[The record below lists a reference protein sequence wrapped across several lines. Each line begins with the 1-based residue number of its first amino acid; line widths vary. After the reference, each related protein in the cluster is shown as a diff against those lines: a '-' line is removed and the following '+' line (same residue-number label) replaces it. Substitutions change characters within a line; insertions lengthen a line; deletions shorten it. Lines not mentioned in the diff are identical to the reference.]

1 MAERVEV
8 LITGDASG
16 LIRTTDQASAAMADF
31 GRSAGK
37 LSGIADALRS
47 DFGRMTGAFAAAQV
61 GVSAVIGA
69 FNQAAAAVQA
79 MNAEVID
86 AERVA
91 SKLIA
96 VFDGAE
102 GAAARLTAQA
112 EALAGSTV
120 FFDDDAIK
128 SAAAALRAFDLT
140 EQEISR
146 LLPAAVNLATV
157 FGTDLDSAAQK
168 LALGLNGSTRGL
180 REFGIVVKEGSDRSD
195 VFAQILERG
204 EKAAKGAADAQ
215 GGLRG
220 ATEGL
225 KKAQGEFN
233 QAIGNLLA
241 GPQSALLNFLTD
253 ATNRATGLAN
263 SMAGAT
269 EQLIKTARVIDP
281 LTGKIVEAQAKGG
294 KDLFGPGSLTAQF
307 AGKTTPASSASPVK
321 QAEAA
326 ARVTKKAADDTAR
339 IQAEAIRRE
348 DDRIA
353 FERRLL
359 EDRIAANEA
368 QIIKDGRAAQ
378 EIIDNFDA
386 ANRKRNE
393 ATVKAAE
400 EAASLFSQGVT
411 AAGRFFVDLIAGK
424 ASAGGLIRGFS
435 SIAGALGFA
444 AGGPVGGAAA
454 GAATEIAAAIAD
466 QIAGSQARLETAQG
480 MRDQVTLLNTLAA
493 TASSQLDRE
502 RYAKEAQVYQA
513 RLLEAERLI
522 TEENDKAARMQLEAA
537 QVNKIAAEQSRINQ
551 QYAEAATRQERIA
564 ALKGPFEQFK
574 LQFDQALGRLVD
586 PTGRNQQTN
595 DYINRIRT
603 KVGGMGQEDLKRFG
617 AMASGIFNAD
627 GSINQD
633 ALSSFSKAL
642 GLEPGAVQEEA
653 VIGFAEFFRNLPKPG
668 APGTEDMV
676 SLGDTPRN
684 PLYVFDVTPSRDEFT
699 RAPRGLF
706 FRPVGSGRG
715 VDGGQAL
722 SGVSSN
728 TTNRA
733 MSRRTG

>member
-157 FGTDLDSAAQK
+157 FGTDLDSAANK

-180 REFGIVVKEGSDRSD
+180 REFGIVVKEGADRSD

-253 ATNRATGLAN
+253 ATNRAAGLAN
-263 SMAGAT
+263 SMSGAA
-269 EQLIKTARVIDP
+269 EQIIKTARVIDP
-281 LTGKIVEAQAKGG
+281 LTGKIVEATGVGG

-307 AGKTTPASSASPVK
+307 AGKTAPPAEADPVK
-321 QAEAA
+321 KAENAA
-326 ARVTKKAADDTAR
+326 KVTKKAVDDSAK
-339 IQAEAIRRE
+339 IQADLIRQQ

-378 EIIDNFDA
+378 EIIHSFDA

-393 ATVKAAE
+393 ETVKAFERAQALIE
-400 EAASLFSQGVT
+400 QANRDFASGIT
-411 AAGRFFVDLIAGK
+411 AAGRLLIDIVRGD
-424 ASAGGLIRGFS
+424 ASLGGIIRAFGGLATG
-435 SIAGALGFA
+435 
-444 AGGPVGGAAA
+444 A
-454 GAATEIAAAIAD
+454 GAAFGGPIGAALAGVGVEVAAAIAD
-466 QIAGSQARLETAQG
+466 GFGNQESAADELRKAGQKLTEAGETI
-480 MRDQVTLLNTLAA
+480 T
-493 TASSQLDRE
+493 
-502 RYAKEAQVYQA
+502 
-513 RLLEAERLI
+513 EAERERRIDQAKNLARAAGL
-522 TEENDKAARMQLEAA
+522 TEGDIARAVAAARGDEAG
-537 QVNKIAAEQSRINQ
+537 V
-551 QYAEAATRQERIA
+551 
-564 ALKGPFEQFK
+564 P
-574 LQFDQALGRLVD
+574 GR
-586 PTGRNQQTN
+586 
-595 DYINRIRT
+595 RT
-603 KVGGMGQEDLKRFG
+603 QGLPGVGETVSFVGGVPSVGPNGQQFG
-617 AMASGIFNAD
+617 AAGAE
-627 GSINQD
+627 
-633 ALSSFSKAL
+633 
-642 GLEPGAVQEEA
+642 LEQGMLTVGGFRPEPLPGFVT
-653 VIGFAEFFRNLPKPG
+653 G
-668 APGTEDMV
+668 APGQGILSPGTAPSGQIGADTSGAFADLVRILRELFAVQLDEAGAGMTE
-676 SLGDTPRN
+676 RQ
-684 PLYVFDVTPSRDEFT
+684 PLYVFDVAAGRDEFT

-728 TTNRA
+728 TTNRRA
-733 MSRRTG
+733 SRRTG

>member
-180 REFGIVVKEGSDRSD
+180 REFGIVVKEGADRSD

-225 KKAQGEFN
+225 RKAQGEFN

-253 ATNRATGLAN
+253 ATNRAAGLAN

-281 LTGKIVEAQAKGG
+281 LTGKIVEATGVGG

-307 AGKTTPASSASPVK
+307 AGKTAPPAEADPVK
-321 QAEAA
+321 KAETAA
-326 ARVTKKAADDTAR
+326 KVTKKAVDDSAK
-339 IQAEAIRRE
+339 IQADLIRQQ
-348 DDRIA
+348 DDRNA

-359 EDRIAANEA
+359 EDRIAANDA
-368 QIIKDGRAAQ
+368 QIVKDNRAAQ

-393 ATVKAAE
+393 DTVKAFEQAQALIE
-400 EAASLFSQGVT
+400 QANRDFASGIT
-411 AAGRFFVDLIAGK
+411 AAGRLLIDIVRGD
-424 ASAGGLIRGFS
+424 ASLGGIIRAFGGLATG
-435 SIAGALGFA
+435 
-444 AGGPVGGAAA
+444 A
-454 GAATEIAAAIAD
+454 GAAFGGPIGAALAGVGVEVAAAIAD
-466 QIAGSQARLETAQG
+466 GFGKQESAADELRKAGQKLTEAGETI
-480 MRDQVTLLNTLAA
+480 T
-493 TASSQLDRE
+493 
-502 RYAKEAQVYQA
+502 
-513 RLLEAERLI
+513 EAERERRIDQAKNLARAAGL
-522 TEENDKAARMQLEAA
+522 TEGDIARAVAAARGNEAG
-537 QVNKIAAEQSRINQ
+537 V
-551 QYAEAATRQERIA
+551 
-564 ALKGPFEQFK
+564 P
-574 LQFDQALGRLVD
+574 GR
-586 PTGRNQQTN
+586 
-595 DYINRIRT
+595 RT
-603 KVGGMGQEDLKRFG
+603 QGLPGVGETVSFVGGVPSVGPNGQQFG
-617 AMASGIFNAD
+617 AAGAE
-627 GSINQD
+627 
-633 ALSSFSKAL
+633 
-642 GLEPGAVQEEA
+642 LEQGMLTVGGFRPEPLPGFVT
-653 VIGFAEFFRNLPKPG
+653 G
-668 APGTEDMV
+668 APGQGILSPGTAPSGQIGADTSGAFADLVRILRELFAVQLDEAGAGMTE
-676 SLGDTPRN
+676 RQ
-684 PLYVFDVTPSRDEFT
+684 PLYVFDVAAGRDEFT

-715 VDGGQAL
+715 VDGGQSL

>member
-1 MAERVEV
+1 M
-8 LITGDASG
+8 T
-16 LIRTTDQASAAMADF
+16 DF
-31 GRSAGK
+31 GRSASK

-61 GVSAVIGA
+61 GVSAVLGA
-69 FNQAAAAVQA
+69 FNSLAGALHAA
-79 MNAEVID
+79 NKEVLD
-86 AERVA
+86 AERLNI
-91 SKLIA
+91 KLTA
-96 VFDGAE
+96 GFDGA
-102 GAAARLTAQA
+102 
-112 EALAGSTV
+112 AGS
-120 FFDDDAIK
+120 
-128 SAAAALRAFDLT
+128 LGRLT
-140 EQEISR
+140 EQANQLAKVSSFFDPDDIREGQAVLKLFDMTEEQISKVI
-146 LLPAAVNLATV
+146 PIAADLAAMYGTTV
-157 FGTDLDSAAQK
+157 EAAAQK
-168 LALGLNGSTRGL
+168 LALGLNGMTKGL
-180 REFGIVVKEGSDRSD
+180 KEFNINVPEGSKKADI
-195 VFAQILERG
+195 FAAIL
-204 EKAAKGAADAQ
+204 AKGERAAIGAETANQ
-215 GGLRG
+215 GLTG
-220 ATEGL
+220 AMGRL
-225 KKAQGEFN
+225 DKAQRDFN
-233 QAIGNLLA
+233 GAIGDLLS
-241 GPQSALLNFLTD
+241 GPQSAFLDFLTK
-253 ATNRATGLAN
+253 ATQGAANMAKEMSGAATQAGRVAKEIVVATGEVRDVQ
-263 SMAGAT
+263 AT
-269 EQLIKTARVIDP
+269 
-281 LTGKIVEAQAKGG
+281 GG
-294 KDLFGPGSLTAQF
+294 VDLFGPGSLTARYAAKTAPPAA
-307 AGKTTPASSASPVK
+307 AGPVK

-393 ATVKAAE
+393 DTVKAAE

-435 SIAGALGFA
+435 GIAGALGFA

-480 MRDQVTLLNTLAA
+480 MRDQVTLLNTLAS
-493 TASSQLDRE
+493 TASSQLARE

-551 QYAEAATRQERIA
+551 QYAEAASRQERIA

-627 GSINQD
+627 GSINQE

-715 VDGGQAL
+715 VDGGQAV

-733 MSRRTG
+733 TSRRTG